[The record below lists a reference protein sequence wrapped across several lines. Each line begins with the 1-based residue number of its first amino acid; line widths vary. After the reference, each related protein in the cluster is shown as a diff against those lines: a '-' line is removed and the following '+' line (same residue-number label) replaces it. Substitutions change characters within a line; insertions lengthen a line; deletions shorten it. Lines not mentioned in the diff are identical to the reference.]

1 MAGVSDTAIG
11 YSITFYIKVVI
22 SDWRL
27 TPKRRKC
34 LAHNGGGR
42 ECLTPQA
49 GGGGLFAYPYSV
61 ATLGGGS
68 SFRFKRFFR

>member
-1 MAGVSDTAIG
+1 MSGTAIG
-11 YSITFYIKVVI
+11 YSITFYIKVVV

-49 GGGGLFAYPYSV
+49 GGAAKPTVCYGEAVSDVAFARRGGKDV
-61 ATLGGGS
+61 
-68 SFRFKRFFR
+68 